1 MQERISDIGMR
12 RWLSEPLVHFLI
24 LSGLLFGA
32 YGWNNRGVGDEARV
46 VRVTA
51 AEVNWLAETW
61 TGQWQR
67 QPSEQELRGLVAD
80 YVKEEV
86 LAREA
91 KEIGLDE
98 NDTIVRRRLAQKM
111 EFLVQDTARLAE
123 PGEDELRRL
132 YHADMARY
140 RTPARISFTQIF
152 FKTETGARIGLA
164 QVALHG
170 PAQLGDYTLL
180 DRDYATLD
188 EQTVSTLLGGQF
200 AQQVFALEPDRW
212 QGPIISAYGFHLVRV
227 SGRESP
233 MLRPFGEVRTQV
245 LEDWHRAQQAR
256 ANEQFYAG
264 LLKKYEVVVDET
276 VRPLMEPFAKV
287 AQ

>member
-1 MQERISDIGMR
+1 MR
-12 RWLSEPLVHFLI
+12 RWFSEPLVHFLV
-24 LSGLLFGA
+24 LGGLLFGA
-32 YGWNNRGVGDEARV
+32 HGWNNRGVGDEPRV

-51 AEVNWLAETW
+51 AEVNWLAEVW
-61 TGQWQR
+61 TRQWQR
-67 QPSEQELRGLVAD
+67 QPSEQELRGLVGD
-80 YVKEEV
+80 YLKEEL

-91 KEIGLDE
+91 KEIGLDQ

-123 PGEDELRRL
+123 PGEGELRRL
-132 YHADMARY
+132 YDAETTRY
-140 RTPARISFTQIF
+140 RTPPRISFTQIF
-152 FKTETGARIGLA
+152 FKTEAGARTGLA

-170 PAQLGDYTLL
+170 PAQLGDHTLL

-188 EQTVSTLLGGQF
+188 EQTLSTLFGGQF
-200 AQQVFALEPDRW
+200 ARQIFALEPDRW
-212 QGPIISAYGFHLVRV
+212 LGPVPSAYGFHLVRV
-227 SGRESP
+227 NGRESP
-233 MLRPFGEVRTQV
+233 LVRPFGEVRTQV

-256 ANEQFYAG
+256 ADEQFFAG

-276 VRPLMEPFAKV
+276 VRPLMGPFAKV

>member
-1 MQERISDIGMR
+1 MR
-12 RWLSEPLVHFLI
+12 RWLSEPLMHFLI
-24 LSGLLFGA
+24 LGGLLFGA
-32 YGWNNRGVGDEARV
+32 HGWINQGNGDPPRV
-46 VRVTA
+46 LRVTA

-61 TGQWQR
+61 TRQWQR

-80 YVKEEV
+80 YVKEEL

-132 YHADMARY
+132 YDAETARY

-152 FKTETGARIGLA
+152 FKTEAGARTGLA

-170 PAQLGDYTLL
+170 PAQLGEDTLL
-180 DRDYATLD
+180 DRDYTTLD
-188 EQTVSTLLGGQF
+188 EQTVSTLFGGQF
-200 AQQVFALEPDRW
+200 ARQVFTLEPDRW
-212 QGPIISAYGFHLVRV
+212 LGPVSSAYGFHLVRV
-227 SGRESP
+227 TGRESP
-233 MLRPFGEVRTQV
+233 LLRPFGEVRTQV
-245 LEDWHRAQQAR
+245 LEDWHRAQQTR
-256 ANEQFYAG
+256 ANEQFFAG

-276 VRPLMEPFAKV
+276 VRPLMGPFAKV